1 MHDISSNNN
10 YLSPAIALG
19 PNGLMCTY
27 FSADLLGYI
36 QGSAYKMFDIDDHSV
51 VKAQTAIHTGG
62 SGQENRGVSV
72 SRIGNDSFFILES
85 RGWSTLTPRYLI
97 ANNAGTITK
106 AATAFATT
114 KTETFATVTLPNN
127 NVMVLYQDMAD
138 GNKGKAVV
146 YNEAGDVVAEPVIFS
161 TNEIFYNLQAKL
173 DTNGRV
179 IAVYTDKTDG
189 YKAKSVVLNTDGT
202 TARAVTAMAS
212 GAAYTRKFTAFP
224 NLDLCVAAC
233 ADTTNGVNVLWLDIF
248 DPNP

>member
-36 QGSAYKMFDIDDHSV
+36 QGSAYKMFD
-51 VKAQTAIHTGG
+51 
-62 SGQENRGVSV
+62 
-72 SRIGNDSFFILES
+72 
-85 RGWSTLTPRYLI
+85 
-97 ANNAGTITK
+97 
-106 AATAFATT
+106 
-114 KTETFATVTLPNN
+114 
-127 NVMVLYQDMAD
+127 
-138 GNKGKAVV
+138 
-146 YNEAGDVVAEPVIFS
+146 
-161 TNEIFYNLQAKL
+161 